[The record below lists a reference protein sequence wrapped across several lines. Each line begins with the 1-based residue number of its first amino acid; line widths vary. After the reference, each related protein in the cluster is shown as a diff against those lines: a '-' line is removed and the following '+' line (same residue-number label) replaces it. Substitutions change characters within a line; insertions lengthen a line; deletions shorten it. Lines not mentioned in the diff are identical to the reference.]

1 MSQVFVDT
9 SAILAL
15 LNPKDEVH
23 PQARRSF
30 DGLRA
35 GRAGLVTTS
44 YVLVEIYALLGRR
57 MGLGAV
63 RACRGD
69 LAPLF
74 EVVWVD
80 ESIHE
85 EALDLLLD
93 RQERGLSLVD
103 AASFVVMRRLRL
115 DRAFAFDRHFE
126 EEGFARPG

>member
-1 MSQVFVDT
+1 VSQVFVDT

-15 LNPKDEVH
+15 LNPKDELH
-23 PQARRSF
+23 PRARRAF
-30 DGLRA
+30 DALRA

-63 RACRGD
+63 RACRVD

-93 RQERGLSLVD
+93 QERGLSLVD